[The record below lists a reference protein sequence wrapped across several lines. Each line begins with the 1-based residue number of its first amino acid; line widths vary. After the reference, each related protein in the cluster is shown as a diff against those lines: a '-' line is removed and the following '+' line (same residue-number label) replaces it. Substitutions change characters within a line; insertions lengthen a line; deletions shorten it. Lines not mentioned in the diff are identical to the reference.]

1 MSDSGELMNAIVNGD
16 ANQIQTTLNSVLLSK
31 IANRI
36 DDMRQEV
43 AQSMFSPSDDTVI
56 EEGRKLKMAKPRI
69 VIDPEIRKYVGPQST
84 GQNLPEKL
92 ADLAAEDEARAIG
105 ALK

>member
-1 MSDSGELMNAIVNGD
+1 MSDAGELMDAIVNGD

-43 AQSMFSPSDDTVI
+43 AQSMFNPSEDTVI
-56 EEGRKLKMAKPRI
+56 EEGRKQKMAKPAKSN
-69 VIDPEIRKYVGPQST
+69 EAWIRRFTGPQST
-84 GQNLPEKL
+84 GYNLPETL
-92 ADLAAEDEARAIG
+92 RDLAAEDEARSIG
-105 ALK
+105 SK